1 MVKQLAPEPT
11 EFQMSNDDF
20 PALPGTSTSASA
32 TPASNGA
39 YSKTPTSNTLN
50 GRTPT
55 SNVAN
60 SKTSQA
66 ASATS
71 VTGNHIDAAS
81 TVEVRPMSGSSNSSV
96 ADVSP
101 SLLTWTRLRTRFSIT
116 TVLSAVIFSAWHFS
130 PMSGTAALPS
140 QVFLELRPRW
150 QDS

>member
-1 MVKQLAPEPT
+1 MVKQPAPEPT
-11 EFQMSNDDF
+11 EFQMFNEDF

-39 YSKTPTSNTLN
+39 YSKTPTSNVANSLQTPTLNALN

-81 TVEVRPMSGSSNSSV
+81 KVEVRPMARSRLIRLGICISSLEE
-96 ADVSP
+96 
-101 SLLTWTRLRTRFSIT
+101 LLL
-116 TVLSAVIFSAWHFS
+116 
-130 PMSGTAALPS
+130 
-140 QVFLELRPRW
+140 
-150 QDS
+150 